1 MLQWL
6 AALPSDLAWPL
17 VCLVAFA
24 LAEWLFRRFHV
35 PRISTYALVGFL
47 LGGAQLGLLP
57 DRPSKAMVL
66 LANVA
71 FGLLLFECGYRVN
84 WQWFRRNP
92 WLLIVSF
99 LESSATLGGVYLVA
113 THFGLDTTSALILA
127 TLSIP
132 TSPATILRVI
142 HETRASGQVVE
153 RLLHYSVLNCIY
165 AVIAFKAIVGIRM
178 FQSSGNVID
187 ALSTSLFVVLA
198 SLVLGAVFGVCIP
211 ALVRWLRRAPN
222 DTDLVLVLGLV
233 LAVAIAETLSLSSI
247 VASLAIGLVARGQGI
262 VLGSRQ
268 RNFGVLGDLLA
279 LFLFVF
285 VAASVTVDAVIAG
298 IGLASA
304 LMIVRILATTLV
316 TTAFAHLSGITWRKG
331 ALLGVAMAPISAFV
345 ILLLEQTPELG
356 PKLVNQLP
364 ALAALVLVMELT
376 GPVMTWLALK
386 FAGETEEGHS

>member
-1 MLQWL
+1 MLEWL

-17 VCLVAFA
+17 VCLVAYA
-24 LAEWLFRRFHV
+24 LAEWLSRRWHI
-35 PRISTYALVGFL
+35 PRITTYAFIGFA

-57 DRPSKAMVL
+57 DKPSRAMVL

-92 WLLIVSF
+92 WLLVVSF
-99 LESSATLGGVYLVA
+99 LESTATLVGVYLVA
-113 THFGLDTTSALILA
+113 THFGLATTPALILA

-132 TSPATILRVI
+132 TSPATVLRVI

-165 AVIAFKAIVGIRM
+165 AVVAFKTIVGVRI
-178 FQSSGNVID
+178 FQSSGDVVG
-187 ALSTSLFVVLA
+187 ALSTSVWVVLA
-198 SLVLGAVFGVCIP
+198 SMLLGALFGVVIP

-222 DTDLVLVLGLV
+222 DSDLALVLGLV
-233 LAVAIAETLSLSSI
+233 LAVAVAETMGLSSI
-247 VASLAIGLVARGQGI
+247 VVSLAIGLVARTRGI

-268 RNFGVLGDLLA
+268 RNFGVLGEFLA

-285 VAASVTVDAVIAG
+285 VAASVTLDAVLAG

-304 LMIVRILATTLV
+304 LMLVRLLATTAV
-316 TTAFAHLSGITWRKG
+316 TTAFAQLSGITRRKG

-345 ILLLEQTPELG
+345 ILLLEQSPQLG

-364 ALAALVLVMELT
+364 ALAALVLVMELA
-376 GPVMTWLALK
+376 GPILTWLALRA
-386 FAGETEEGHS
+386 AGETAEQES

>member
-1 MLQWL
+1 MLEWL

-17 VCLVAFA
+17 VCLVAYA
-24 LAEWLFRRFHV
+24 LAEWLSRRWHI
-35 PRISTYALVGFL
+35 PRITTYAFIGFV

-57 DRPSKAMVL
+57 DKPSRAMVL

-84 WQWFRRNP
+84 WLWFRRNP
-92 WLLIVSF
+92 WLLVVSF
-99 LESSATLGGVYLVA
+99 LESSATLVGVYLVA
-113 THFGLDTTSALILA
+113 THFGLATTPALILA

-132 TSPATILRVI
+132 TSPATVLRVI

-165 AVIAFKAIVGIRM
+165 AVVAFKTIVGVRI
-178 FQSSGNVID
+178 FQSSGDVMG
-187 ALSTSLFVVLA
+187 ALSTSLWVVLA
-198 SLVLGAVFGVCIP
+198 SMLLGALFGVLIP

-222 DTDLVLVLGLV
+222 DSDLALVLGLV
-233 LAVAIAETLSLSSI
+233 LAVAVAEAMGLSSI
-247 VASLAIGLVARGQGI
+247 VVCLAIGLVARTRGI

-268 RNFGVLGDLLA
+268 RNFGVLGEFLA

-285 VAASVTVDAVIAG
+285 VAASVTLEAVLAG
-298 IGLASA
+298 IGLASV
-304 LMIVRILATTLV
+304 LMLVRLLATTVV
-316 TTAFAHLSGITWRKG
+316 TTAFAQLSGITRRKG

-345 ILLLEQTPELG
+345 ILLLEQTPQLG

-364 ALAALVLVMELT
+364 ALAALVLVMELA
-376 GPVMTWLALK
+376 GPVLTWLALK
-386 FAGETEEGHS
+386 AAGETEEQES